1 MNDTKTINHKGKVEH
16 INDSTIVVKIQNQ
29 SACAACHAR
38 GACSMADVK
47 EKLIDI
53 DRKPNDNYQ
62 IGEDVKI
69 VCDQDLGFIAIFWAY
84 VLPTILIFTSI
95 IILLNLG
102 YRETLAGLVSLSILL
117 PYYITLFLFRKKL
130 KKRFTFRIEQI
141 N

>member
-1 MNDTKTINHKGKVEH
+1 MNDTKTINHIGKIEH
-16 INDSTIVVKIQNQ
+16 INDNTIVVKIQNQ
-29 SACAACHAR
+29 SACAGCHAR

-53 DRKPNDNYQ
+53 DRNPNDNYK

-95 IILLNLG
+95 ILLLKLG
-102 YRETLAGLVSLSILL
+102 YREGLAGLISLCILI